1 MSSLT
6 IVQLFAPTV
15 LTTSAATLYSI
26 TASPNTQ
33 VLRNGRI
40 RFTNTTAGP
49 VSVTAYAIQSG
60 GTASAANA
68 FLNGETIAPNSHLDS
83 DIPMLTAGGFVQ
95 ALANAN
101 TSVTATAL
109 DGVVFNG

>member
-6 IVQLFAPTV
+6 IIQLFPPTV
-15 LTTSAATLYSI
+15 LTTSAATLFI
-26 TASPNTQ
+26 MATSPPAV

-60 GTASAANA
+60 GTASASNA

-83 DIPMLTAGGFVQ
+83 DIPMLAVSGFVQ
-95 ALANAN
+95 ALASAN

-109 DGVVFNG
+109 DGVTFNG

>member
-15 LTTSAATLYSI
+15 LTTSAATLYAIGS
-26 TASPNTQ
+26 TPSTV

-49 VSVTAYAIQSG
+49 VSVTAYAIQSA
-60 GTASAANA
+60 GTAGAGNA

-83 DIPMLTAGGFVQ
+83 DIPMLGAGGFVQ
-95 ALANAN
+95 ALASAN

>member
-1 MSSLT
+1 MSSLS
-6 IVQLFAPTV
+6 IIQIFPPTV
-15 LTTSAATLYSI
+15 LTTSAATIFLVS
-26 TASPNTQ
+26 ASPNTQ
-33 VLRNGRI
+33 VLRNGRV

-60 GTASAANA
+60 GTAGAANA

-83 DIPMLTAGGFVQ
+83 DIPMLGAGGFFQ

-109 DGVVFNG
+109 DGVIFNG